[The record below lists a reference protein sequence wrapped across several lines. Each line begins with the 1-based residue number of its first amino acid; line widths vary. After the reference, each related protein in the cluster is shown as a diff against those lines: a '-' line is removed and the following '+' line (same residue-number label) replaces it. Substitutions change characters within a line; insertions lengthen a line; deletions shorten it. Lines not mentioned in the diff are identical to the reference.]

1 MTQTLRP
8 IQDVAGDLGLSSDD
22 VIPWGR
28 SRAKVSLDALA
39 RREGSAQGRLVLVS
53 AINPTPAGEGKTTT
67 SVALAMGLNRR
78 GRRAVAALREPSLGP
93 VFGMKGGGTGGG
105 LATLEPSADINLH
118 FTGDIHAITSAHNL
132 LAAIA
137 DNALHF
143 RDPVDLDPRTM
154 RWRRSLD
161 MNDRALRHV
170 VVGMGKGNGP
180 MRETAFDITAASEV
194 MAVLCLSRD
203 LPDLRA
209 RLDRLLCGFGADGEP
224 VFARDLAAGGAMAAL
239 LLDASRPNL
248 VATLEGS
255 PVFIHGGPFGNI
267 AQGTSTIIATQL
279 ARRVADVVVTEAGFA
294 FDLGGFKFLDLKGRA
309 AGLRPAAV
317 VLVVTV
323 RALRY
328 HGGVTGGPD
337 PAAVRRGLENVGAH
351 LDAMQRLGLSPP
363 LLAINRFPDDSAE
376 ELALIKEYAAARG
389 ARAVE
394 SSHFADGGAGAEELA
409 GALRELLAASPEDSP
424 GYRPPYS
431 EDTPLRDKIA
441 AVARTVLGA
450 EGVHLTAEAE
460 ANIEALAPLGIERF
474 PLCLAK
480 THLSI
485 SDDKKVQGRPG
496 PFTLQ
501 VTRLRAATGAGFV
514 VVLCGDILTMPGLP
528 QIPAAANVDI
538 AQAADGTWSIKGL
551 R

>member
-1 MTQTLRP
+1 MYEDS
-8 IQDVAGDLGLSSDD
+8 IFAVAEKLKLPGASLEARTRAVLKVDPARVPGE
-22 VIPWGR
+22 PRGR
-28 SRAKVSLDALA
+28 V
-39 RREGSAQGRLVLVS
+39 VLVT
-53 AINPTPAGEGKTTT
+53 AMTPTPAGEGKTTT
-67 SVALAMGLNRR
+67 SIGLVDGLRR
-78 GRRAVAALREPSLGP
+78 IGVNAVGALREPSLGP
-93 VFGMKGGGTGGG
+93 LFGHKGGAVGGG
-105 LATLEPSADINLH
+105 RAQVTPGDVINLH
-118 FTGDIHAITSAHNL
+118 FTGDLHAVTSSHNL
-132 LAAIA
+132 LAAIT
-137 DNALHF
+137 DNHLYF
-143 RDPVDLDPRTM
+143 KNEPRLEPARITWG
-154 RWRRSLD
+154 RVLD
-161 MNDRALRHV
+161 MNDRALRLAE
-170 VVGMGKGNGP
+170 VG
-180 MRETAFDITAASEV
+180 REPESLKRGINRQSRVDITAASEV

-209 RLDRLLCGFGADGEP
+209 RLDRLLVGFDTDGKP

-376 ELALIKEYAAARG
+376 ELALVKEYAAARG

-450 EGVHLTAEAE
+450 AGVHLSAEAE
-460 ANIEALAPLGIERF
+460 ANIEALSPLGIERF

-501 VTRLRAATGAGFV
+501 VTRLRAAMGAGFV

-538 AQAADGTWSIKGL
+538 VQAADGTWSIKGL

>member
-1 MTQTLRP
+1 MYEDS
-8 IQDVAGDLGLSSDD
+8 IFAVAEALKLPGASLEARTRGVLKVDPARVPGS
-22 VIPWGR
+22 PTGR
-28 SRAKVSLDALA
+28 V
-39 RREGSAQGRLVLVS
+39 VLVT
-53 AINPTPAGEGKTTT
+53 AMTPTPAGEGKTTT
-67 SVALAMGLNRR
+67 SIGLVDGLRR
-78 GRRAVAALREPSLGP
+78 IGVNAVGALREPSLGP
-93 VFGMKGGGTGGG
+93 LFGHKGGAVGGG
-105 LATLEPSADINLH
+105 RAQVTPGDVINLH
-118 FTGDIHAITSAHNL
+118 FTGDLHAVTSCHNL

-137 DNALHF
+137 DNHLYF
-143 RDPVDLDPRTM
+143 KNEPRLEPARITWG
-154 RWRRSLD
+154 RVLD
-161 MNDRALRHV
+161 MNDRALRLAE
-170 VVGMGKGNGP
+170 VG
-180 MRETAFDITAASEV
+180 REPESLKRGINRQSRVDITAASEV

-209 RLDRLLCGFGADGEP
+209 RLDRLLVGFGVDGKP

-239 LLDASRPNL
+239 LLEAARPNL

-328 HGGVTGGPD
+328 HGGASGGPD
-337 PAAVRRGLENVGAH
+337 AAAVRRGLENVGAH
-351 LDAMQRLGLSPP
+351 LDAMQRLGLAPP

-376 ELALIKEYAAARG
+376 ELALVKEYAAARG

-394 SSHFADGGAGAEELA
+394 SSHFANGGAGAEDLA
-409 GALRELLAASPEDSP
+409 HALREILAASPEDSP
-424 GYRPPYS
+424 NYRPPYS
-431 EDTPLRDKIA
+431 EDTPLREKIA

-450 EGVHLTAEAE
+450 EGVHLHAEAE

-501 VTRLRAATGAGFV
+501 VTRLRASTGAGFL